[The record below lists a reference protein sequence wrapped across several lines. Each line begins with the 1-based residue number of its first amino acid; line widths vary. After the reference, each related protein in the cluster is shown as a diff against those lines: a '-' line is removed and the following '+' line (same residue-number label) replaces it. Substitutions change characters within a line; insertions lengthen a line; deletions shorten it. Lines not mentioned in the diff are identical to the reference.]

1 MNTLQAIRESEKQSH
16 TEMYSNSNLFQEGS
30 WLRRPIKT
38 VLNLIPLFEEYKELS
53 VLDLGCGVGRNC
65 IAIAERYKTIPCRID
80 CVDILEIAIE
90 KLIENATSYG
100 VASAINGVV
109 STIEAFEVVKNR
121 YDLVMAVSALE
132 HTENKQVFI
141 DKLIEIRDGI
151 KDNGIV
157 CLVINSQISERN
169 KETGDNLFPQFEV
182 NLQTD
187 EMLSILKTV
196 FCGWE
201 EIKLTTSVQ
210 QYDIPR
216 GKIISNLKSNVITLV
231 ARKR

>member
-16 TEMYSNSNLFQEGS
+16 TEMYSSSNLFQGDS

-38 VLNLIPLFEEYKELS
+38 VLNIIPLFEEYKELC
-53 VLDLGCGVGRNC
+53 VLDLGCGIGRNC
-65 IAIAERYKTIPCRID
+65 IAIAEQYKTIPCRID

-100 VASAINGVV
+100 VASSINGVV
-109 STIEAFEVVKNR
+109 STIEAFEIVNNR
-121 YDLVMAVSALE
+121 YDLVLAVSALE

-141 DKLIEIRDGI
+141 DKLVEIRDGV

-169 KETGDNLFPQFEV
+169 KETGDKLFPQFEV

-187 EMLSILKTV
+187 EMLSILKSV
-196 FCGWE
+196 YCGWE

-216 GKIISNLKSNVITLV
+216 GKIISELKSNVITLV